1 MLQPGALQGVK
12 VIDWSVFQVG
22 PYSAAMLA
30 DLGADVIHVE
40 EPGRGDALRG
50 IKTLFG
56 VPLMLNGRHLL
67 FEEHNRSKRGIT
79 VDLRREEG
87 REVIYRLAKESDVFL
102 TNYRQAAVARM
113 GMDYDTLRQLNPRLV
128 YARASGFGFEGPDK
142 DSPSLDLVAQARSGA
157 MMASG
162 EEGSPPTFLSLGMG
176 DRVTSYLIAFGVVT
190 ALLARE
196 KLGVGQR
203 VDVSQLQAM
212 ALIQGNGLMPA
223 FTMGNSIPRHNRLKP
238 PRNPLYNSYRCQD
251 GRWIVMAA
259 IQGGRYWGNF
269 CRTMGHPELEH
280 DPRFVDEEAR
290 MRHREELV
298 RILDEAFATRPAQ
311 DWIEAMRESADMP
324 IAVANRLIDLAED
337 EQILANDYILNW
349 DHPAMGKIKFPGFA
363 VKFTETPAALQ
374 GPAPELGQH
383 TEEVML
389 GLGYTWEDI
398 GALKD
403 QGII

>member
-1 MLQPGALQGVK
+1 
-12 VIDWSVFQVG
+12 
-22 PYSAAMLA
+22 MLA

-50 IKTLFG
+50 IKSLFG
-56 VPLMLNGRHLL
+56 VPLMFNGRHLL

-87 REVIYRLAKESDVFL
+87 REVIYRLVKESDVFL

-113 GMDYDTLRQLNPRLV
+113 GMDYDTLRQLNLRLV

-142 DSPSLDLVAQARSGA
+142 HSPSLDLVAQARSGA

-162 EEGSPPTFLSLGMG
+162 EEGSPPTFLSLGLG
-176 DRVTSYLIAFGVVT
+176 DRVTSYLVAFGVVT

-223 FTMGNSIPRHNRLKP
+223 FTMGNSIPRHNRVKP

-259 IQGGRYWGNF
+259 IQGGRYWSNF
-269 CRTMGHPELEH
+269 CHTIGHPELEH

-290 MRHREELV
+290 MQHREELV
-298 RILDEAFATRPAQ
+298 CILDEVFATRPAQ

-337 EQILANDYILNW
+337 EQMLANDYILDW
-349 DHPAMGKIKFPGFA
+349 DHPAMGNIKFPGFA

-389 GLGYTWEDI
+389 DLGYTWEDI